1 MTNLLAEKNTKTFM
15 SLLSNTAEGVMSL
28 DSIGQNLLHALQ
40 WEQHD
45 FEVTDKQQRW
55 DLNPQEAE
63 AVGKW
68 ITARIEELKK
78 IRGD

>member
-1 MTNLLAEKNTKTFM
+1 MTNLLAEKNTKTFTF
-15 SLLSNTAEGVMSL
+15 LLSNTAEGSTM
-28 DSIGQNLLHALQ
+28 DSVSHNLLHALQ

-45 FEVTDKQQRW
+45 YEVADKQQRW

-68 ITARIEELKK
+68 ISARIEELKK
-78 IRGD
+78 LRGD

>member
-1 MTNLLAEKNTKTFM
+1 
-15 SLLSNTAEGVMSL
+15 MSL